1 MIILLSW
8 CSCNIVS
15 PVLPRLSS
23 YGTQACD
30 LYTWDGPNSG
40 IPSVKRSVWSGCIFQ
55 NWYYFNQCVYI
66 RHSQTLLSHYPPNH
80 PKPTI
85 VSTILKTEK
94 DHLMFVILLRIMDLT
109 HISYTSTI
117 AKTATTLSWSHTQVV
132 HYDVISLSLSF
143 WFMTPFLSCFFL
155 LGLGKFEVHGL
166 YISKLQT
173 VIQWFN
179 EVIRNRPWLQHFT
192 SVQTNV
198 GIWFVDPMHVNW
210 TTLTLEEKQRLIP
223 NKHQSV
229 ERPVWIN
236 PAKLVHID
244 FRLRGQMN
252 IANQK
257 LWNFMCCEWPN
268 KIQ

>member
-1 MIILLSW
+1 M
-8 CSCNIVS
+8 V
-15 PVLPRLSS
+15 
-23 YGTQACD
+23 T
-30 LYTWDGPNSG
+30 YTG
-40 IPSVKRSVWSGCIFQ
+40 R
-55 NWYYFNQCVYI
+55 
-66 RHSQTLLSHYPPNH
+66 TLRC
-80 PKPTI
+80 
-85 VSTILKTEK
+85 
-94 DHLMFVILLRIMDLT
+94 HL
-109 HISYTSTI
+109 
-117 AKTATTLSWSHTQVV
+117 
-132 HYDVISLSLSF
+132 SLSLSF